1 MEDNS
6 YNKNKPIGIFDS
18 GVGGISVL
26 KKAIKILPNE
36 DYIYFG
42 DSKNAPYGVKTVEE
56 IKKLTF
62 KAIDLLLSKGCKAIV
77 VACNTATSA
86 AIEDLRKKFKDLPI
100 IGIEP
105 AVRPAV
111 NLNRKGKILIM
122 ATPITLAE
130 NKFNNLVE
138 RCAVSS
144 EVVALPCAGL
154 VEMIEEGVVE
164 GSDIKNYLV
173 RKFEGKIDKDISC
186 IVLGCTHYP
195 FIKKEI
201 VSVIGDEIPIIDGSE
216 GTARELKRRLEQSD
230 LLSNSDEKGDIQIF
244 NSKDNSNLID
254 LSYKLLEL
262 K

>member
-6 YNKNKPIGIFDS
+6 YNKSKPIGIFDS

-36 DYIYFG
+36 NYVYFG

-62 KAIDLLLSKGCKAIV
+62 KSIDFLLSKDCKAIV

-86 AIEDLRKKFKDLPI
+86 AIEDLRKRFKDLPI

-130 NKFNNLVE
+130 NKFNKLVE
-138 RCAVSS
+138 RCAVNS

-154 VEMIEEGVVE
+154 VEMIEEGIVE
-164 GSDIKNYLV
+164 GNDIKNYLEK
-173 RKFEGKIDKDISC
+173 RFEGKIDKDVSC

-201 VSVIGDEIPIIDGSE
+201 VSIIGDEIPIIDGSD
-216 GTARELKRRLEQSD
+216 GTARELKRRLKESNILRSSD
-230 LLSNSDEKGDIQIF
+230 QKGYVKIF

-254 LSYKLLEL
+254 LSYKLLDLE
-262 K
+262 